1 MGILDAALNF
11 GARAIQGTETS
22 GAQQKT
28 TQKAPESDP
37 SPRKTATSIADERV
51 TLEKQGGSRV
61 SLADLPMQE
70 FKNAVA
76 RDSGFVKETIGT
88 KLQEMQVDLGTR
100 MAVRRNSLG
109 DIEMD
114 AQIQPETRDRIE
126 NDLNQNR
133 AFKAAF
139 TRLSTNQP
147 TVEYLENVSRIS
159 QAYGEGNSMLESLV
173 SDSPENNRLQDI
185 AHRYQELRKQV
196 MTDES
201 GAGEDP
207 AAGFEIRFNQP
218 T

>member
-11 GARAIQGTETS
+11 GARAIQGTETNGS
-22 GAQQKT
+22 RDKATQQPPGNEP
-28 TQKAPESDP
+28 AA
-37 SPRKTATSIADERV
+37 RKTATSIADERV
-51 TLEKQGGSRV
+51 TLEKQGGSSV

-88 KLQEMQVDLGTR
+88 KLQELQVDLGTR
-100 MAVRRNSLG
+100 MAVRRNNLG

-114 AQIQPETRDRIE
+114 AQIPPETRERIE

-139 TRLSTNQP
+139 NRLSTNQP

-173 SDSPENNRLQDI
+173 SETPENNRLQDI

-196 MTDES
+196 MSDEAN
-201 GAGEDP
+201 AGQDP
-207 AAGFEIRFNQP
+207 ASGFEIRFNQP
-218 T
+218 G

>member
-11 GARAIQGTETS
+11 GARAIQGSETS
-22 GAQQKT
+22 STREKAPQQ
-28 TQKAPESDP
+28 APESDA
-37 SPRKTATSIADERV
+37 SARKTATSIADERV
-51 TLEKQGGSRV
+51 TLEKQGGSSV
-61 SLADLPMQE
+61 SLADLPMQD

-88 KLQEMQVDLGTR
+88 KLQELEVDLGTR
-100 MAVRRNSLG
+100 MAVRRNNLG

-114 AQIQPETRDRIE
+114 AQIPPETRDRIE

-139 TRLSTNQP
+139 NRLSTNQP
-147 TVEYLENVSRIS
+147 TVDYLENVSRIS

-173 SDSPENNRLQDI
+173 SENPDNNRLQDI

-196 MTDES
+196 MSDES
-201 GAGEDP
+201 GAGQDP
-207 AAGFEIRFNQP
+207 ATGFEIRFNQP
-218 T
+218 A

>member
-11 GARAIQGTETS
+11 GARAMQGTETS
-22 GAQQKT
+22 GTQ
-28 TQKAPESDP
+28 QKAPQQTPESEP
-37 SPRKTATSIADERV
+37 TPRKTATSIADERV
-51 TLEKQGGSRV
+51 TLEKEGGNTV
-61 SLADLPMQE
+61 SLADLPMQD

-88 KLQEMQVDLGTR
+88 KLQELEVDLGTR
-100 MAVRRNSLG
+100 MAVRRNNLG
-109 DIEMD
+109 DIEME
-114 AQIQPETRDRIE
+114 AQIPQETRDRIE

-173 SDSPENNRLQDI
+173 SETPENNRLQDI

-196 MTDES
+196 MTDD
-201 GAGEDP
+201 AGQNPDP
-207 AAGFEIRFNQP
+207 ATGFEIRFNQP
-218 T
+218 A

>member
-11 GARAIQGTETS
+11 GARAIQGTEAS
-22 GAQQKT
+22 GTQ
-28 TQKAPESDP
+28 QKAPQQAPESEP
-37 SPRKTATSIADERV
+37 AARKTATSIADERV
-51 TLEKQGGSRV
+51 TLEKQGGSKV

-70 FKNAVA
+70 FKNTVA

-88 KLQEMQVDLGTR
+88 KLQELEVDLSTR
-100 MAVRRNSLG
+100 MAVRRNNLG

-114 AQIQPETRDRIE
+114 AQIAPETRDRIE

-139 TRLSTNQP
+139 NRLSTNQP

-173 SDSPENNRLQDI
+173 SENPENNRLQDI

-196 MTDES
+196 TSDES
-201 GAGEDP
+201 GAGQDP

-218 T
+218 A

>member
-22 GAQQKT
+22 GAQQK
-28 TQKAPESDP
+28 APQQAPGSEP
-37 SPRKTATSIADERV
+37 APAKTATSIADERV
-51 TLEKQGGSRV
+51 TLQDRGGSNV

-88 KLQEMQVDLGTR
+88 KLQELEVDLGTR
-100 MAVRRNSLG
+100 MAVRRNNLG

-114 AQIQPETRDRIE
+114 AQIPQETRDRIE

-139 TRLSTNQP
+139 NRLSTNQP

-173 SDSPENNRLQDI
+173 SESPENNRLQDI

-201 GAGEDP
+201 GQGQDP
-207 AAGFEIRFNQP
+207 AASFEIRFNQP
-218 T
+218 A